1 MMFYAIIPPNTT
13 PGTQNHAQPPTIHP
27 ADIVAEGGSMTVLCL
42 ALGNPAPTIS
52 LYVGG
57 HLVRQDTS
65 RHMVTTIHNVTTD
78 MQHVSCYADNGYG
91 IPMQAS
97 KKIYISCKSAHNC
110 RVSAINCMLTPLVQF
125 VFDFSPHS
133 RTPNPGVRH
142 HAGADRRAGRSQVHG
157 ARSARAEGDLLA

>member
-1 MMFYAIIPPNTT
+1 M
-13 PGTQNHAQPPTIHP
+13 HP

-97 KKIYISCKSAHNC
+97 KKIYISCECFRQPAPFPCSAHVISTIFTNASSTVLFIWIIIIGVC
-110 RVSAINCMLTPLVQF
+110 
-125 VFDFSPHS
+125 SP
-133 RTPNPGVRH
+133 
-142 HAGADRRAGRSQVHG
+142 
-157 ARSARAEGDLLA
+157 